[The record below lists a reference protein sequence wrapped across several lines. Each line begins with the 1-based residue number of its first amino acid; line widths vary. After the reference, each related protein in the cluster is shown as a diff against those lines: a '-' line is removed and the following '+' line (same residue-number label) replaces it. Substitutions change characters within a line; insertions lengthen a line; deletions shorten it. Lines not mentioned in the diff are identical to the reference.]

1 MAIAAIDYP
10 LPPHQMSL
18 KTPTATTALAGV
30 VLVISVEFAE
40 FDVIIVMFCHHVH
53 LFLFKRT
60 SLFGQAFKDL
70 KFLAVS
76 SLKRS

>member
-18 KTPTATTALAGV
+18 KTPTATTAFAGV

-40 FDVIIVMFCHHVH
+40 FDVKIVMLCHKVH

-60 SLFGQAFKDL
+60 PFFEQAFNVL
-70 KFLAVS
+70 KFWAVS
-76 SLKRS
+76 RLKRS